1 MLGGELGQEVG
12 RGLAY
17 ALAQAPGGRPE
28 PPPLHLRGDL
38 LSPSGE
44 PAPVAV
50 RAVRL
55 PAAGTLVPGRPGDL
69 VGLKRRAS
77 R

>member
-1 MLGGELGQEVG
+1 MASPMPS
-12 RGLAY
+12 RRHLA
-17 ALAQAPGGRPE
+17 AAPSFHPSISAA
-28 PPPLHLRGDL
+28 DL
-38 LSPSGE
+38 LGPGDE

>member
-1 MLGGELGQEVG
+1 MPRL
-12 RGLAY
+12 R
-17 ALAQAPGGRPE
+17 LAQAPGVRPE
-28 PPPLHLRGDL
+28 PPPLHLHGDPL
-38 LSPSGE
+38 GLGGE
-44 PAPVAV
+44 PAPVAA

-55 PAAGTLVPGRPGDL
+55 PTAGTLVSGRPGDL